1 MGRNR
6 RKFGNKK
13 KIRRAMKK
21 RKPYPKP
28 RKKRKRY

>member
-13 KIRRAMKK
+13 KVRRAMKK
-21 RKPYPKP
+21 RKPYPPK
-28 RKKRKRY
+28 RKRKRY